1 MNLKISLVIL
11 VLVIGKNYVEAKNN
25 FNDSQCDK
33 QLGLFT
39 DGLINRELW
48 AVKRRLFSIALW

>member
-1 MNLKISLVIL
+1 MSFKISLVIF
-11 VLVIGKNYVEAKNN
+11 VLVAGKHFVEAEKQ
-25 FNDSQCDK
+25 FNENQCDK

-48 AVKRRLFSIALW
+48 AVKRRMFSIAL